1 MCGITGYLHSDRQQP
16 SHPQLLR
23 RMSDAI
29 AHRGPDGSGAW
40 FGDGVGL
47 AHRRLSI
54 IDLEGGRQPLGNEDD
69 SVQVVFNGEIYNYRE
84 LRDDLLKRGHV
95 FRTHSDTEV
104 LVHLYEEFGGE
115 MVTRL
120 RGMFAFAIWDSR
132 KHRLLLARDRVGI
145 KPMYVFRNHEW
156 LVFGSELKALLAH
169 PAVPRDVSAPAI
181 DDYFSYG
188 MIPGASTIFRGVEK
202 LLPGHVMSIDADR
215 WSFST
220 KRYWQL
226 KFTPDESLSLSDWR
240 EAVSSKLRET
250 VQAHLVADVPVG
262 AFLSGGL
269 DSSMI
274 VADATRGDQPMQ
286 TFSMGFREA
295 AFNELPHA
303 RAVAEH
309 FGTQHHEELVT
320 PDAASLLTQ
329 LTEYYDEP
337 FADSSAIPTFL
348 VSQLAARHLKVVL
361 SGDGGDEALGGYSR
375 YKHDLKEASLRN
387 LVPSWLRHSLLA
399 GIARLWPRT
408 DWLPRPLRLK
418 SALTNLSLDAD
429 AAYANTL
436 TLCRQPGRS
445 QLLSADVLHELCGHD
460 SQRIARESFARAGQA
475 GTLDVLAGMIAA
487 DMGTLLPD
495 DYLVKVDRA
504 SMANGLEVRPPLL
517 DHEFLELCARL
528 PSRWK
533 IRDGETKWLLRELSR
548 DVLPDSIRNRPKQGF
563 EVPLDAWFRG
573 PLRGMFSDLVLS
585 PNAAVSNLINP
596 REARRVFDA
605 HQRGTGRHGTVLWML
620 LSLSAW
626 AERYLSAKGDKHDDC
641 RLSLRERTSFRGA
654 KGDKV
659 TATEL
664 TPSGSPGV
672 ASFESPFAQSFSG
685 EGQP

>member
-1 MCGITGYLHSDRQQP
+1 
-16 SHPQLLR
+16 
-23 RMSDAI
+23 MSDAI
-29 AHRGPDGSGAW
+29 AHRGPDGGGAW

-84 LRDDLLKRGHV
+84 LRHDLEQRGHV

-104 LVHLYEEFGGE
+104 LVHLYEELGGE

-132 KHRLLLARDRVGI
+132 RRRMLLARDRVGI
-145 KPMYVFRNHEW
+145 KPLYFFRNHEW
-156 LVFGSELKALLAH
+156 LVFGSELKAVLAH

-202 LLPGHVMSIDADR
+202 LLPGHILSVDADR

-226 KFTPDESLSLSDWR
+226 EFAPDERLSLSDWR

-250 VQAHLVADVPVG
+250 VKAHLIADVPVG

-274 VADATRGDQPMQ
+274 VADASRVGQPMH
-286 TFSMGFREA
+286 TFSMGFHEA

-329 LTEYYDEP
+329 LTEFYDEP

-348 VSQLAARHLKVVL
+348 VSQLAARHVKVVL

-375 YKHDLKEASLRN
+375 YQHDLKEASLRN
-387 LVPSWLRHSLLA
+387 LVPRWMRRSLLTVLA
-399 GIARLWPRT
+399 KLWPRT

-436 TLCRQPGRS
+436 TICRQPNRS
-445 QLLSADVLHELCGHD
+445 RLLSMDVLSELRGHD
-460 SQRIARESFARAGQA
+460 SQRIARDGFRSHVRQNVGDSQLGPRSGERGYDPLS
-475 GTLDVLAGMIAA
+475 GMIAA
-487 DMGTLLPD
+487 DMATLLPD

-573 PLRGMFSDLVLS
+573 PLRSMFADLVLS
-585 PNAAVSNLINP
+585 SNSAVSNLINP

-605 HQRGTGRHGTVLWML
+605 HQRGTARNGTTLWTL
-620 LSLSAW
+620 LSLAAW
-626 AERYLSAKGDKHDDC
+626 AERYLCVSESTYAEGVPQQ
-641 RLSLRERTSFRGA
+641 S
-654 KGDKV
+654 
-659 TATEL
+659 
-664 TPSGSPGV
+664 PGSPSN
-672 ASFESPFAQSFSG
+672 ARRTL
-685 EGQP
+685 GQPQTHETNPERVPQEVS